1 MIQRIKKTKD
11 KIHVIITTDAVKASD
26 KILHSFIIKTLSNM
40 DIEGTYLNIIK
51 AMYACLV
58 SLVMSDTVQLHALE
72 PPRLLCPWDSPGKNT
87 GVGCCALLQGTFPI
101 QGLNPCFFH
110 LPVLVG
116 GFFNLGSSIQH
127 IHRQYNTQW

>member
-11 KIHVIITTDAVKASD
+11 ENHVIITTDAVKASD

-72 PPRLLCPWDSPGKNT
+72 PPRLLCPWDSPGKNI
-87 GVGCCALLQGTFPI
+87 GVGYHASSR
-101 QGLNPCFFH
+101 
-110 LPVLVG
+110 
-116 GFFNLGSSIQH
+116 GSSQPRDQTQVSH
-127 IHRQYNTQW
+127 IAGRFCTDSHQGSPVTTYYLPYVY